1 MRDSRYLRRG
11 ERGSAAVELVLL
23 TPVLVSLL
31 LLTVALGRLA
41 SVNGTV
47 SDAARDAARSAANA
61 RTAVEARNAATLLAR
76 SLLDGNDA
84 GCDSPSVIVDTSDW
98 RPGGSVAVIVRC
110 PVPLTD
116 VAGFGIGGTRTVEA
130 RFVEP
135 LDRWK
140 GLR

>member
-1 MRDSRYLRRG
+1 MRERRYLRSG
-11 ERGSAAVELVLL
+11 ERGSASVELVLL

-61 RTAVEARNAATLLAR
+61 RTAVEARNTAMLLAR

-98 RPGGSVAVIVRC
+98 RAGGSVAVTVRC

-116 VAGFGIGGTRTVEA
+116 VAGFGIGGTRTIDA

>member
-1 MRDSRYLRRG
+1 MRDRRYLRRG

-47 SDAARDAARSAANA
+47 FDAARDAARSAANA
-61 RTAVEARNAATLLAR
+61 RTAVEARNTATLLAR
-76 SLLDGNDA
+76 TVLDGNDA

-98 RPGGSVAVIVRC
+98 RAGGSVAVTVRC
-110 PVPLTD
+110 SVPLAD
-116 VAGFGIGGTRTVEA
+116 VAGFGIGGTRTIDA

>member
-1 MRDSRYLRRG
+1 MRDSRCLRRG

-61 RTAVEARNAATLLAR
+61 RTAVEARNTATLLAR
-76 SLLDGNDA
+76 SLLDENVA

-98 RPGGSVAVIVRC
+98 RSGGSVAVIVRC

>member
-1 MRDSRYLRRG
+1 MRNHRRATQH
-11 ERGSAAVELVLL
+11 ERGSASVELVLL

-47 SDAARDAARSAANA
+47 STAARDAARSAANA
-61 RTAVEARNAATLLAR
+61 RTTGDARNSATLLAH
-76 SLLDGNDA
+76 SLLNSNDA
-84 GCDSPSVIVDTSDW
+84 GCDSPSVLVDTSDW
-98 RPGGSVAVIVRC
+98 RPGGSVAVTVRC

-116 VAGFGIGGTRTVEA
+116 VAGFGIGGTRTVDA

-140 GLR
+140 ALR